1 MLERI
6 WYDKQ
11 LVFRSIALRVLLNPY
26 RLADILRG
34 IFAHVPA

>member
-1 MLERI
+1 MFERI

-11 LVFRSIALRVLLNPY
+11 FIFRSIALKVRLNPS